1 MDPTQHNGIV
11 SFLWGIADD
20 VLRDVYVR
28 GKYRDVI
35 LPMTVIRRLD
45 ALLEPTKEAVL
56 KMKAQLDKAKI
67 AHQEA
72 ALRKISKHSFYNTS
86 QFTLR
91 RLLDNPKQLRANFTD
106 YLDGFSPNV
115 GEIIEK
121 FDFRNQLKKLDE
133 SDVLGHLITKFL
145 DSDINLSPQPVL
157 DGEGKERL
165 PGLTNHG
172 MSAVYEE
179 LLRRFSEENN
189 EEAGEHFTPRDVVH
203 LMGGLILL
211 PIKKQ
216 ITSGTYLL
224 YDPTCGT
231 GGMLTEFDFM
241 LRQIAEELGKDVSI
255 HLYGQ
260 EVNPETYAICKAD
273 LLIKGEDEGNI
284 AFGSTLSADA
294 FQRLQFNFMAANPPY
309 GKSWK
314 TDLDRLCGGDKG
326 EMRDPRFVVSHDGN
340 NEFSLVT
347 RSSDGQLMFLANM
360 LSKMKD
366 DPKSPIGSRVATVH
380 NGSALFTGDAGQ
392 GESNIRQWILE
403 NDWLEAIIGLPENL
417 FYNTGIATYIWV
429 LTNRKPKNRRG
440 KVQLIDATQW
450 FTKLRKNLGQKNCKF
465 SDEQIDQIIRTFLD
479 FKETEQSKIFDNA
492 DFGYWQITVERP
504 LRLRVDFTVAGMK
517 RFRPA
522 CAEADDDAFLKLIEA
537 VFKEAGPAMFDDF
550 NLAWGEVKTKA
561 KERGVKLNAKRERL
575 FRDGFCQRDETAKPV
590 IAEGPMLLD
599 IPPDYDWE
607 KARHEGLF
615 EAEGGHVRYEP
626 DPELRDHENV
636 PLKDTIADYFKRE
649 VLPHVSD
656 AWINPKKT
664 VKGYEVSFPKF
675 FYRYQPLRELA
686 DITTDLVNLE
696 KKTEGLLKQIIL
708 TAEEEA

>member
-1 MDPTQHNGIV
+1 MDHTQHNTIV

-56 KMKAQLDKAKI
+56 KMKAQLDKAKVTN
-67 AHQEA
+67 QEA
-72 ALRKISKHSFYNTS
+72 ALRKTSRHAFYNTS

-121 FDFRNQLKKLDE
+121 FDFRNQLKKLEE

-145 DSDINLSPQPVL
+145 DNDINLSPQPVL

-231 GGMLTEFDFM
+231 GGMLTESDFM

-429 LTNRKPKNRRG
+429 LTNRKPKHRRG

-450 FTKLRKNLGQKNCKF
+450 FTKLRKNLGQNNCRF

-479 FKETEQSKIFDNA
+479 FKDTEQSKIFDNA

-504 LRLRVDFTVAGMK
+504 LRLRVDFTAAAMK
-517 RFRPA
+517 RFRQV

-537 VFKEAGPAMFDDF
+537 VFKQAGPATFDDF
-550 NLAWGEVKTKA
+550 NLAWGEVKAAA

-575 FRDGFCQRDETAKPV
+575 FRDVFCQRDETAKPV
-590 IAEGPMLLD
+590 ISREEELKLGEDVSEQERLHGSFRAPHSVL
-599 IPPDYDWE
+599 
-607 KARHEGLF
+607 R
-615 EAEGGHVRYEP
+615 VSYEP

-636 PLKDTIADYFKRE
+636 PLKDTIEGYFKRE
-649 VLPHVSD
+649 VLPHVAD
-656 AWINPKKT
+656 AWIDAEKT
-664 VKGYEVSFPKF
+664 VKGYEISFTKY
-675 FYRYQPLRELA
+675 FYRYQPLRELDAIAA
-686 DITTDLVNLE
+686 DLLKLE
-696 KKTEGLLKQIIL
+696 GETEGLLHRIL
-708 TAEEEA
+708 EPGTAK